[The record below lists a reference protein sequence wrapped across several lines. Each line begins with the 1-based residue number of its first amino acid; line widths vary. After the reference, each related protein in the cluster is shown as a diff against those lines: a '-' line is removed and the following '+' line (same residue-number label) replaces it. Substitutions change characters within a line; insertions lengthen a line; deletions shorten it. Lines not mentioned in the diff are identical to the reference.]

1 MLHLGCTYFIV
12 RDMERSKG
20 FYSQLLQMQPTT
32 QNNNRWVEFSFE
44 GQCIALYWNGYDE
57 KMIEQEKDLEEH
69 YNKAYIEYNKSKQIR
84 YGNQAILNFWVEDLN
99 AEYIRLQELNI
110 GKLSEI
116 MYVNIVMPY
125 YYFNLEDPDGNVI
138 EITGKYKVQEG

>member
-1 MLHLGCTYFIV
+1 
-12 RDMERSKG
+12 
-20 FYSQLLQMQPTT
+20 
-32 QNNNRWVEFSFE
+32 
-44 GQCIALYWNGYDE
+44 
-57 KMIEQEKDLEEH
+57 MIEQEKDLEEH
-69 YNKAYIEYNKSKQIR
+69 YNKAYIEYNKSKQIC

-138 EITGKYKVQEG
+138 EITGKYKV